1 MNNGFC
7 WLLYKSTN
15 CNSCEDVLASISL
28 DYGRL
33 AAEFDRLEYCM
44 KVDAGDV
51 RRNYFN
57 VLSKKTAVVSVCF
70 CLFVLFLFCFV
81 FQIIVD
87 LLLS

>member
-1 MNNGFC
+1 MGFAGC
-7 WLLYKSTN
+7 IISTN

-28 DYGRL
+28 DYDRL
-33 AAEFDRLEYCM
+33 ATAAEFDRLAYCM

-70 CLFVLFLFCFV
+70 CLFVLVLFYFV
-81 FQIIVD
+81 CVCV
-87 LLLS
+87 